1 MKFRNKGLKCDL
13 QYLNITSTDESWGLC
28 VTTAGYQRIPPNDAY
43 PSKALNCQDHYY
55 FQPQKGRVLSE
66 YQLVYVV
73 EGSGVFQSAS
83 CPAKQ
88 LRAGTV
94 IMLFPDEWHTYAPDS
109 DGWSEHWVGFK
120 GEMVQKWIARG
131 FFSPERPLHEVGIS
145 HTIIDLYERILHYSI
160 EERIGYQQLVAGQL
174 LNLIGEIYYREKNIM
189 YSESDTAKKIIQARD
204 MMRQNIG
211 QPLPPAMIA
220 EKLCVSYS
228 WFRRMFKEY
237 TGVSPALYQQNLRH
251 LRAKELLSSTS
262 MSISEI
268 AYMLNFEGVS
278 TFSISFTKKEG
289 MSPSQFRRNH
299 GR

>member
-1 MKFRNKGLKCDL
+1 MKFRNQDL
-13 QYLNITSTDESWGLC
+13 HRDLRYLNINSPDESWGLC
-28 VTTAGYQRIPPNDAY
+28 VTTAGYQRISPNGTY
-43 PSKALNCQDHYY
+43 PSKDMDCQDHYY

-66 YQLVYVV
+66 YQLVYIV

-83 CPAKQ
+83 CPIKKVH
-88 LRAGTV
+88 AGMV

-109 DGWSEHWVGFK
+109 NGWSEHWVGFK
-120 GEMVQKWIARG
+120 GEMAKKWISNG
-131 FFSPERPLHEVGIS
+131 FFSPERPIHEVGIS
-145 HTIIDLYERILHYSI
+145 HTIIDLYDRIFHYAH
-160 EERIGYQQLVAGQL
+160 EESIGYQQLVAGQL

-189 YSESDTAKKIIQARD
+189 YGESDTVRKIVQARE
-204 MMRQNIG
+204 MMKQNIEH
-211 QPLPPAMIA
+211 PLPLTPIA

-268 AYMLNFEGVS
+268 AYLLNFEGVS
-278 TFSISFTKKEG
+278 TFSISFAKKEG
-289 MSPSQFRRNH
+289 MPPSQFRRNC
-299 GR
+299 GL